1 MKVTNAMKAAS
12 RTTSIPVN
20 AVVDFE
26 KEGRSET
33 HDRAPITISAADP
46 LEMRLTR
53 LMESHLRAAQ
63 QTSPKDGGALYPAP
77 E

>member
-33 HDRAPITISAADP
+33 HDRAPINQCRRSARNEANSIDGITPASSAANV
-46 LEMRLTR
+46 T
-53 LMESHLRAAQ
+53 
-63 QTSPKDGGALYPAP
+63 
-77 E
+77 